1 MVDSTKLRVDRPA
14 PGVLRLLIN
23 RPDKRNAIDYDVR
36 QLLTEAIE
44 AGLQDGE
51 TRSLVLGGV
60 GGNFSAGGDIP
71 SMVGLSE
78 IDARLRMQH
87 IASLCRLV
95 ADAKLPVV
103 TAMEGISAGAC
114 VGLALL
120 GDHIVVGENSKI
132 LFPFLKLGLVPDW
145 GSLLTLPRRVGLPTA
160 RRILT
165 SGESL
170 DGVEAVR
177 IGLAD
182 ELHPPADVMA
192 ATVAKATQLA
202 ALPLGAYARM
212 KQRLNC
218 VSSSLDEELRRESD
232 DQSVLLRSKDFR
244 EGYAAFVEK
253 RAPDFVKLAGDE
265 P

>member
-1 MVDSTKLRVDRPA
+1 MVDATKLLVDRPA

-36 QLLTEAIE
+36 QLLTEAIK
-44 AGLQDGE
+44 AGLQDE
-51 TRSLVLGGV
+51 QTRSLLIGGV
-60 GGNFSAGGDIP
+60 GGHFSAGGDIP

-78 IDARLRMQH
+78 LDARMRMQH
-87 IASLCRLV
+87 IATLCRLV
-95 ADAKLPVV
+95 ADAKLPIV

-120 GDHIVVGENSKI
+120 GDHIIVGHGTKI

-145 GSLLTLPRRVGLPTA
+145 GSLLTLPRRVGLPVA

-165 SGESL
+165 SGEAI
-170 DGVEAVR
+170 DGAEALR

-182 ELHPPADVMA
+182 ELHPSDGVMA
-192 ATVAKATQLA
+192 AAVAKASQLA
-202 ALPLGAYARM
+202 LLPLGAYARM
-212 KQRLNC
+212 KQRLNQ
-218 VSSSLDEELRRESD
+218 VSSCLDDELRRESD
-232 DQSVLLRSKDFR
+232 DQSVLLRGKEFN

-253 RAPDFVKLAGDE
+253 RAPDFVKLSGDDA
-265 P
+265 